1 MSGSAALAA
10 DAGRSQDRPVTERLL
25 YRDGRLYRGVLR
37 LLYGD
42 ALEARETLVASL
54 VRPGAAVVDVCCGDG
69 AIARRL
75 PTASYVGVDA
85 SEPFVRS
92 LSRRGLRGVRL
103 DVSRDDVPQGDV
115 VLLLGALYQFLPE
128 ADAVVEKLLRA
139 ARERVVIAE
148 PHVNLASSR
157 RGWVRALARL
167 ATGSGDGTSPVRF
180 TETSLRA
187 LYARHGATEVF
198 ETPREL
204 IGVLPGRARCPPG
217 PEQCP
222 PEPEQ

>member
-1 MSGSAALAA
+1 VTSGAALAA
-10 DAGRSQDRPVTERLL
+10 DAGRREDRPVPERLL

-42 ALEARETLVASL
+42 ALKARERVVASL
-54 VRPGAAVVDVCCGDG
+54 VRPGAEVVDVCCGDA

-75 PTASYVGVDA
+75 ASSSYVGVDA
-85 SEPFVRS
+85 SEPFVRA
-92 LSRRGLRGVRL
+92 LSRRGLRGVLL
-103 DVSRDDVPQGDV
+103 DVGRDELPRGDV
-115 VLLLGALYQFLPE
+115 VLMLGALYQFLPRVDE
-128 ADAVVEKLLRA
+128 VVEKLARA

-167 ATGSGDGTSPVRF
+167 ATGTGDGTSPVRF
-180 TETSLRA
+180 TEASLRD
-187 LYARHGATEVF
+187 LFARHGATEVH

-204 IGVLPGRARCPPG
+204 IGVLPGRAA
-217 PEQCP
+217 
-222 PEPEQ
+222 